1 MKWVVHNIITF
12 QPYPSSLSL
21 FRALY
26 FVFCVMVTWTLFFVF
41 QIVSAVQYCHQ
52 KHVIHRDLKVLFV
65 IIIKAKKIILFLGD
79 FISIDAFVELCLRL
93 NVDRSIWNIL
103 FSLTFSF
110 SDMYMT
116 LLNRCCWINLWSQAT
131 INYWITLFLWQHFLV
146 WLLCKNIIILI
157 VLSSIL
163 FLSFAGR
170 KFTFRWRHE
179 H

>member
-1 MKWVVHNIITF
+1 M
-12 QPYPSSLSL
+12 
-21 FRALY
+21 
-26 FVFCVMVTWTLFFVF
+26 F

-116 LLNRCCWINLWSQAT
+116 LLNRCC
-131 INYWITLFLWQHFLV
+131 
-146 WLLCKNIIILI
+146 
-157 VLSSIL
+157 
-163 FLSFAGR
+163 
-170 KFTFRWRHE
+170 
-179 H
+179 